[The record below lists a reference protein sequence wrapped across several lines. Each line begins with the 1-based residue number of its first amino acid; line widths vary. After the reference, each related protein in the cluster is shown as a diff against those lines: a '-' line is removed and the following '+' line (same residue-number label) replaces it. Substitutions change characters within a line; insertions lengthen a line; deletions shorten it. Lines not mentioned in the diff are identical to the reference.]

1 MPLGP
6 KTNHPTF
13 GMIGAS
19 RVTCGPGGLYA
30 FGSRIK
36 HSAFIDITIRRAS
49 LERDL
54 NHDWFYGED
63 ELIEVRLTEAQWA
76 TFVSSLNVG
85 FGVPCTLCHVMCER
99 QGEVPKPEDSIAQA
113 KMEAREE
120 GRSVMSRLK
129 ALCNRLDDAV
139 VNPKKTE
146 LREILRD
153 LKIAVDNFP
162 GNHAYLYRS
171 FEEHVENV
179 VTDAKASVEAHYMA
193 VATRAQMVEG
203 YAPPKLIE
211 ETGET
216 GEAGETA

>member
-1 MPLGP
+1 MPFGP

-49 LERDL
+49 HKRDL
-54 NHDWFYGED
+54 NQDWFYGED
-63 ELIEVRLTEAQWA
+63 ELVRVRLTEAQWA

-85 FGVPCTLCHVMCER
+85 FGVPCTLCDVMRER

-113 KMEAREE
+113 KNEARKNAEDTMDLL
-120 GRSVMSRLK
+120 SHILQRLEY
-129 ALCNRLDDAV
+129 AIQ
-139 VNPKKTE
+139 NPKKRE
-146 LREILRD
+146 LSELARD
-153 LKIAVDNFP
+153 LKIAIGNYP
-162 GNHAYLYRS
+162 ANHAYLYSS
-171 FEEHVENV
+171 FEKHVENV

-193 VATRAQMVEG
+193 VATRAQLVEG
-203 YAPPKLIE
+203 YAPPKMIE
-211 ETGET
+211 ETGEK
-216 GEAGETA
+216 A